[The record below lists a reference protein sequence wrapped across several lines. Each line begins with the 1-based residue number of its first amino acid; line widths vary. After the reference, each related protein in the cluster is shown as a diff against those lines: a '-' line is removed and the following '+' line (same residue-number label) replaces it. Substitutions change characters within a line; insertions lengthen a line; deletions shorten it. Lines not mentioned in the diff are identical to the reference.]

1 MFLYTFCLLL
11 HISNAASYGHH
22 DFNLL
27 DNTLT
32 TPNSTQT
39 FSSGMLQ
46 GTKVLIVMHVVHAG
60 PSTCYLWEQTL
71 NTIVYYVYIYTG
83 TSCPTR

>member
-46 GTKVLIVMHVVHAG
+46 GTKRLIVMHAG
-60 PSTCYLWEQTL
+60 LSTCYLYVWEQTL
-71 NTIVYYVYIYTG
+71 NTIIYYVYIHIDM
-83 TSCPTR
+83 